1 MTHEDRMTPAARER
15 VGRMAAAA
23 RGGRMA
29 RREFI
34 AMASVMGASA
44 AGAYGMLGLA
54 APARAQEG
62 GTPGGVLRIGM
73 KVMPI
78 DDPRLYDWPE
88 KANVARQFCETL
100 VRWEPDFSF
109 SGLLLESWE
118 VSDDARVYTLKLRPG
133 VTWNSGDEFVAE
145 DVMYNFERWCDQGV
159 EGNSMAS
166 RLTSMID
173 AETGRM
179 AEGVMEKVDDLT
191 VRLTLPVPDITIIP
205 GISDYPALIVHREF
219 DAMGADLAANPIGT
233 GPFVLDSIEIGS
245 RASVSRRPADGPGG
259 GWWGGDV
266 YLDGV
271 EFIDFGADQ
280 ATLLAAFDAEEIDL
294 NDESNGEFVFALDAL
309 GLVRAEK
316 VTGATMVAR
325 MNTQFPPYDDQRVRN
340 AVQLAVENA
349 VVLELGFSG
358 LGLVAEN
365 HHVGPMHPEYAEL
378 PAVEHDPARAMALM
392 EEAGAVDAEM
402 ELISIDEDWLRI
414 SADAIGAQLRDA
426 GMNVTRTLL
435 PGSTFWNDWTKYP
448 FSTTSWGARPLGVQL
463 YALAYRTGEAW
474 NESAHSNPEFDAKL
488 AEALGVFDPDERR
501 VLMADLE
508 RMLQESGVI
517 VQPYWNN
524 YYSHHTAAV
533 KGYEKHQTREMQLEQ
548 VWLEQ

>member
-1 MTHEDRMTPAARER
+1 MADGNRMTAEARGRIERMAEAARE
-15 VGRMAAAA
+15 
-23 RGGRMA
+23 GRMA
-29 RREFI
+29 RREFL
-34 AMASVMGASA
+34 AAASVLGASA
-44 AGAYGMLGLA
+44 AAAYGMLGMA
-54 APARAQEG
+54 APARAQGSE
-62 GTPGGVLRIGM
+62 PQSGGVLRIGM

-88 KANVARQFCETL
+88 KANMARQFCETL
-100 VRWEPDFSF
+100 VRWEPDFTF
-109 SGLLLESWE
+109 TGLLLESWE
-118 VSDDARVYTLKLRPG
+118 VGDDARIYTLRLRPN
-133 VTWNSGDEFVAE
+133 VTWNNGDAFVAE
-145 DVMYNFERWCDQGV
+145 DVMANFERWCDQSV

-173 AETGRM
+173 PETGRI
-179 AEGVMEKVDDLT
+179 ADGVMEKVDDLT
-191 VRLTLPVPDITIIP
+191 VRLTLPTADITIIP
-205 GISDYPALIVHREF
+205 GISDYPALIVHRDF
-219 DAMGADLAANPIGT
+219 DGNLAANPIGT
-233 GPFVLDSIEIGS
+233 GPFVLDLIEIGD

-259 GWWGGDV
+259 GWWGGEV
-266 YLDGV
+266 HLDGV
-271 EFIDFGADQ
+271 EFIDYGSDQ
-280 ATLLAAFDAEEIDL
+280 ATLLAAFDAGEIDL

-309 GLVRAEK
+309 GLTRAEK

-325 MNTQFPPYDDQRVRN
+325 MNTGFAPYDDERVRN
-340 AVQLAVENA
+340 AVQLAVNNA

-378 PAVEHDPARAMALM
+378 PAVEHDPERAMALM
-392 EEAGAVDAEM
+392 EEAGHADAEL
-402 ELISIDEDWLRI
+402 ELISIDEDWLRV

-435 PGSTFWNDWTKYP
+435 PGSTFWNDWTKFP

-474 NESAHSNPEFDAKL
+474 NESAHSNPEFDALL

-508 RMLQESGVI
+508 RMLQDSGVI

-533 KGYEKHQTREMQLEQ
+533 RNYEKHQTREMHLEE
-548 VWLEQ
+548 VWLEP